1 MSWLKDLGEAS
12 KAEAAA
18 RLSAGKSKTGGKLKA
33 KADGDPGALGGSIPS
48 LLSGGSVEVRD
59 EGYTVTYPAKVQWF
73 QQGSKARKQPARR
86 VVGLSKDEIQAHRDA
101 AGAELRRVGRRM
113 GVFL

>member
-1 MSWLKDLGEAS
+1 MSWLKALGEGS

-18 RLSAGKSKTGGKLKA
+18 RLSSGKSKTGGNLKA
-33 KADGDPGALGGSIPS
+33 KADGGGALGGSLPGLIS
-48 LLSGGSVEVRD
+48 AGGVEVRE

-86 VVGLSKDEIQAHRDA
+86 VIGLSKDEIQAHRDA
-101 AGAELRRVGRRM
+101 AGAELRRVGRRL